1 VYLKSDKKIKSDQES
16 RPDRNISPD
25 DVEKILVLKS
35 WHASFFVLPVAKKL
49 ILFFSNNRILTPNQ
63 ITLAALFFRISAAIL
78 FLCNSHIYM
87 IAGGIS
93 YYIAYLFDCVDGSVA
108 RLTNQASELGRYLDH
123 VSDLA
128 GDLLILFSLAY
139 SQDMLFTFTVSGMAF
154 FHIAESYISY
164 LAGFALKSNNNIAA
178 NSGILNLF
186 NKYRKWWFDKNYKS
200 FISFPDYTFFVF
212 IIMPILG
219 MPKNGLKIGFFLLS
233 AIVLYTMFS
242 TFVSLHTKEKRFP

>member
-1 VYLKSDKKIKSDQES
+1 MKKN

-25 DVEKILVLKS
+25 DVEKILVLKT

-49 ILFFSNNRILTPNQ
+49 ILFFSNNRRLTPNQ

-78 FLCNSHIYM
+78 FLFSSHMYM

-93 YYIAYLFDCVDGSVA
+93 YYMAYLFDCVDGSVA

-128 GDLLILFSLAY
+128 GDLLILLSLAY
-139 SQDMLFTFTVSGMAF
+139 SQNILFTFTIYGMAF

-164 LAGFALKSNNNIAA
+164 LAGFALKSNKISID
-178 NSGILNLF
+178 SGIMNLF
-186 NKYRKWWFDKNYKS
+186 NKYRKWWFDRNYKS

-219 MPKNGLKIGFFLLS
+219 MPKNGLKIGFFFLS
-233 AIVLYTMFS
+233 VIVLYTMLS
-242 TFVSLHTKEKRFP
+242 TFASLHTTEKRFP